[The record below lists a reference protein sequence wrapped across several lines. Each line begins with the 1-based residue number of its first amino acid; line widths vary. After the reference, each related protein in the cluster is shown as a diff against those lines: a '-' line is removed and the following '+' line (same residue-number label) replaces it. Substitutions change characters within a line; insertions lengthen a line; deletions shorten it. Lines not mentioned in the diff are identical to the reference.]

1 MGIALRLVCMTTQEA
16 LLIELID
23 QLQTAVDQLRDAAQ
37 RGAEEPADREAVE
50 AFAEESFRARDA

>member
-37 RGAEEPADREAVE
+37 RGADEPADREAVE